1 MGGWRRRGRK
11 GEAQGTA
18 SAARP
23 CRPHSAR
30 LVPDAGCSSPSRAS
44 PCRAWIGRRCSWR
57 EGGEASEMGSGGGGR
72 CVGLW
77 KKPWGRLGKKG
88 LR

>member
-1 MGGWRRRGRK
+1 
-11 GEAQGTA
+11 
-18 SAARP
+18 
-23 CRPHSAR
+23 
-30 LVPDAGCSSPSRAS
+30 
-44 PCRAWIGRRCSWR
+44 
-57 EGGEASEMGSGGGGR
+57 MGSGGGGR